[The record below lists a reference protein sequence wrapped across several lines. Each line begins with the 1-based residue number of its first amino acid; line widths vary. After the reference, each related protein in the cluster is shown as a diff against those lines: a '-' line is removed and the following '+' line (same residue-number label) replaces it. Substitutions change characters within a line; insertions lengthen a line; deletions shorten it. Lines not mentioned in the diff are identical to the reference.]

1 MSTPIW
7 EINWELV
14 NSVDDIKDI
23 LKSLRLGFKGDLQEF
38 PLVQDKLI
46 LKYPE
51 NYYEQTN

>member
-51 NYYEQTN
+51 NYDEQTN